1 MKLLSPDHTEII
13 GTLETV
19 QGVAGIDPDSFTEPV
34 KGHLQF
40 EYAGETEIDWNSQQS
55 VTRPRTIDCGRV
67 AFPGIV
73 QHRVFVD
80 AQGKEWL
87 ECELHL
93 SSAQSAQSADA
104 RRRPHEARGSAASNA
119 CFGA

>member
-1 MKLLSPDHTEII
+1 MKLLTPDHTEII

-80 AQGKEWL
+80 THGKEWL

-93 SSAQSAQSADA
+93 A
-104 RRRPHEARGSAASNA
+104 RDIPPERPKRRPHEARGSAASNA